1 MIILRLRKNDETRNY
16 LQDEMNDNDLTSK
29 NIKRYICKYLN
40 YLEHLLIFVSTAT
53 SCFSIS
59 AFPWLACVPV
69 GIV

>member
-1 MIILRLRKNDETRNY
+1 
-16 LQDEMNDNDLTSK
+16 MNDNDLTSE